1 MNRHQSHPTSVIIM
15 NEDRSRAYYNLFR
28 GPFIVAAVCV
38 SLLLPYL
45 SHKVLIQIG
54 IASCGFLFFFYD
66 LYVCFENEFRIFVS
80 NLLDR
85 LVLDDLLK
93 TIYDPEA
100 GIIAMMIAAVLGTS
114 SMYALRLNDDQKTR
128 LIQSSLCISND
139 KARSLLLTPGGC
151 REFLPEGMKA
161 WLNQT
166 ISIKTVDQNV
176 FVKTIDQNI
185 TVETIEFDSE
195 EEDEDSD
202 SSPPTYGNAFADDGG
217 LFLNDNFRDNATP
230 FFCDERHS
238 QEMPHAKEDSTS
250 KDQSD
255 TEFSIGTNEQL
266 RDPASEMFSILKTIA
281 YGQIRSYIKYIP
293 DAFLENA
300 GVSAIMALGLQMAV
314 RRNSRRS
321 TLGSMSTILLS
332 GVAAGSISTVMAK
345 EMILQQDSFQ
355 KVARSVLLRS
365 WKRLKATAYTNG
377 SWKSTLAMIVL
388 VVFGR
393 KR

>member
-1 MNRHQSHPTSVIIM
+1 M
-15 NEDRSRAYYNLFR
+15 NEDRSRVYYNLFR

-66 LYVCFENEFRIFVS
+66 LYVCFENEFRMFVS

-100 GIIAMMIAAVLGTS
+100 GIIAMMVAAVLGTS

-161 WLNQT
+161 WLNQN

-185 TVETIEFDSE
+185 TVETIEFD
-195 EEDEDSD
+195 
-202 SSPPTYGNAFADDGG
+202 
-217 LFLNDNFRDNATP
+217 FL
-230 FFCDERHS
+230 H
-238 QEMPHAKEDSTS
+238 
-250 KDQSD
+250 
-255 TEFSIGTNEQL
+255 
-266 RDPASEMFSILKTIA
+266 
-281 YGQIRSYIKYIP
+281 
-293 DAFLENA
+293 
-300 GVSAIMALGLQMAV
+300 
-314 RRNSRRS
+314 
-321 TLGSMSTILLS
+321 
-332 GVAAGSISTVMAK
+332 
-345 EMILQQDSFQ
+345 
-355 KVARSVLLRS
+355 
-365 WKRLKATAYTNG
+365 
-377 SWKSTLAMIVL
+377 
-388 VVFGR
+388 
-393 KR
+393 